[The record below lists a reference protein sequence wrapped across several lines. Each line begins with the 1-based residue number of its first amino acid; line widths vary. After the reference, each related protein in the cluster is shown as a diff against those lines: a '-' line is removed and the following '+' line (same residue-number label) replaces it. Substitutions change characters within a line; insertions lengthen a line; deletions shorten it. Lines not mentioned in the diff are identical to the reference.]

1 MFVRMNNTLLWF
13 VGIFGVVYENKI
25 VDMEEDVHLLFCPI
39 FLDVYVCVLV
49 FDAVIIRLGR
59 CQTHNLI

>member
-1 MFVRMNNTLLWF
+1 
-13 VGIFGVVYENKI
+13 
-25 VDMEEDVHLLFCPI
+25 MEEDVHLLFCPI

-59 CQTHNLI
+59 CQTHNLDATSTQAQLNLT